1 MIGIST
7 NLKRLLTDHH
17 INSTSGINI
26 SNQSNVEETNILE
39 KMLEK
44 LPPNS
49 VIDLPIFTE
58 EFLEHNKLREQ
69 ELRNLRSFMLDYEET
84 NAISSK
90 HIDDMLKANEKLEKE
105 EKTELETYNRLKN
118 ILDRLQQAIVEHL
131 SGNISRIP
139 QELIPKDN
147 DNLEYGPV
155 TLENLDKFMDTLLKV
170 RKNFNQKY
178 MNDNPSLLSIR
189 QQFLSSIRT
198 AITSMDEIII

>member
-1 MIGIST
+1 M
-7 NLKRLLTDHH
+7 
-17 INSTSGINI
+17 
-26 SNQSNVEETNILE
+26 EETNALE

-58 EFLEHNKLREQ
+58 EFLEHNKIREQ

-105 EKTELETYNRLKN
+105 EEKELETYNRLKI

-139 QELIPKDN
+139 PELIPSTKDN
-147 DNLEYGPV
+147 DNNLEYGPV

-178 MNDNPSLLSIR
+178 LNDNPSLFSIR